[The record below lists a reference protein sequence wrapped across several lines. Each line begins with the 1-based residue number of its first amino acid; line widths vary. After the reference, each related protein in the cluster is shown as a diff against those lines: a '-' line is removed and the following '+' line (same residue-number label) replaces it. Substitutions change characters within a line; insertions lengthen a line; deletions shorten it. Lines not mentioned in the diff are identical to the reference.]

1 MGMNRE
7 PQKRRIPTSEELE
20 SKGAISPATGRS
32 PGERRGFLSR
42 FHRARRFRVS
52 ADVAAR
58 KHIGV
63 PPRQP
68 SITEPSVPP
77 PVSELPEPLDQL
89 STTLKTAQQA
99 PGQPRR
105 RAIRIDDTVRQQR
118 GLGNRGG

>member
-1 MGMNRE
+1 MSRD

-20 SKGAISPATGRS
+20 SKGAILPATARS
-32 PGERRGFLSR
+32 PGQRRGFLSR

-58 KHIGV
+58 KYVGT

-68 SITEPSVPP
+68 STTEPSVPP
-77 PVSELPEPLDQL
+77 PVLEVPERIDQL
-89 STTLKTAQQA
+89 STTVKTAQQV

>member
-1 MGMNRE
+1 MGMSRD

-20 SKGAISPATGRS
+20 SKGAIVPATGRS
-32 PGERRGFLSR
+32 PGERRGFFSR

-52 ADVAAR
+52 TDVAAR
-58 KHIGV
+58 KYVGT

-77 PVSELPEPLDQL
+77 SASELPRQLDQPPPM
-89 STTLKTAQQA
+89 AQPVQHT
-99 PGQPRR
+99 PSRTHR

>member
-1 MGMNRE
+1 MSRD

-20 SKGAISPATGRS
+20 SQGAILPATGRS
-32 PGERRGFLSR
+32 PRERRGFLSR

-58 KHIGV
+58 KYVGT

-68 SITEPSVPP
+68 PVTQSSVQP
-77 PVSELPEPLDQL
+77 PVSELPRQVDQPPPMAQ
-89 STTLKTAQQA
+89 TVQQA
-99 PGQPRR
+99 PSQPRR

>member
-1 MGMNRE
+1 MSRDQ
-7 PQKRRIPTSEELE
+7 QKRRIPTSEELE
-20 SKGAISPATGRS
+20 SNGAILPATGRS
-32 PGERRGFLSR
+32 PGARRGFLSR
-42 FHRARRFRVS
+42 FRRAGRFRVS

-58 KHIGV
+58 KYVGT

-77 PVSELPEPLDQL
+77 PVSELPRLVDQPPPMPH
-89 STTLKTAQQA
+89 TAQQA
-99 PGQPRR
+99 PSQPRR